1 MWEVRDTVLSVGSQI
16 NNLLENIQVS
26 PACPSYI

>member
-16 NNLLENIQVS
+16 INLLENIQAS